1 MRRTVWVEGMI
12 DGLFVLSGFPAVLC
26 LVVDHSLL
34 WKSQLSD
41 SDHELSILNGE

>member
-1 MRRTVWVEGMI
+1 MGF
-12 DGLFVLSGFPAVLC
+12 FVLSRFPAVLC

-34 WKSQLSD
+34 WKLQLSD